1 MKYDACIKRI
11 DKYLTSFN
19 AQPLIVDIQNGNDL
33 EKILTH
39 FNVDG
44 NIILDVTKFCRKDE
58 MPRIETLLA
67 TITSETKNCFL
78 RGLTSLL
85 RLYGEEE
92 LRNILGTIINTTIA
106 GRVVVMTYQCER
118 LLHFSDLRLSR
129 RIVICEGDSVSFPKL
144 TFLSREL
151 PTPSGECVVDG
162 IEKISEIIEKNSCS
176 NIYVITSKD
185 KKIFSK
191 SVYDISNLNKAYDI
205 VVNKNNLFSSL
216 DEKIGTD
223 KEWHYLLKLLNEN
236 ITFSEICNNEFG
248 NFQCLEISISN
259 YSTFSSNKKWLYFIA
274 LKLFGTKN
282 NKCLNLAAK
291 KASNQSLLIRE
302 IYRSILDFDNANE
315 EFLNIYLERKK
326 ILNALGNPIDEVID
340 FCKIVLQ
347 KEKNAIYYLTDNTRQ
362 EKELIITLI
371 EKYYQDLEKTQ
382 LENIL
387 TMVYPDLCAYIKDY
401 KFGKSLLDKYFSLYT
416 QSKVIN
422 KVMPELE
429 KLVNEQ
435 AIKREYNLILEPRT
449 VKIDEINKNNSIL
462 YFVDAMGVEYLSF
475 ILAKCKEKSLFADV
489 TICTANL
496 PSITSKN
503 KEFVDEFQNKGIVV
517 NFEKRLDDIKHHGTD
532 DYDYQQRKQPIHLI
546 RELEIIDEILNKIK
560 LKLLNDDCEKAFMI
574 SDHGASRLAVI
585 HNTENKWEMTSK
597 GEHSGR
603 CCPKT
608 DADVQSPYA
617 TEEDGFWVLA
627 NYDRFKGGRK
637 ANVEV
642 HGGAT
647 LEEVVVPIIEITKKP
662 ENIEVYILDKVITVS
677 FRKKASIRIFS
688 KTKLKNL
695 SVCIEGTTYQATEMD
710 NNIYKVDMP
719 TLKKA
724 KYYKVDVYTSGNQ
737 IASGLI
743 FEIKKEGSQEKDLL

>member
-67 TITSETKNCFL
+67 TITSETRNCFL

-191 SVYDISNLNKAYDI
+191 SVYDISNLNKAHDI

-291 KASNQSLLIRE
+291 KVSNQSLLIRE

-401 KFGKSLLDKYFSLYT
+401 KFGKPLLDKYFSLYT

-647 LEEVVVPIIEITKKP
+647 LEEVVVPIIEITKKT

-737 IASGLI
+737 IASGLM